1 MNTMDSKTKQK
12 LSKKRR
18 FIIKRLIGL
27 NILPDNM
34 DMNPTQQEI
43 YNNIY
48 SFDFSYWE
56 EIKKQHGWLVRE
68 KLTEDEKFLKEKK
81 SRMRSYLRDH
91 GVIPAYGEPLT
102 KEQEKII
109 SDIDNNDFT
118 FFEKFKR
125 DLRKERK
132 KESV

>member
-1 MNTMDSKTKQK
+1 MDSKTKQK
-12 LSKKRR
+12 LTKKRR

-81 SRMRSYLRDH
+81 SRMRSYLRDN
-91 GVIPAYGEPLT
+91 GVLPAYGEPLT

-118 FFEKFKR
+118 YFEKFKR

>member
-1 MNTMDSKTKQK
+1 MDSKTKQK
-12 LSKKRR
+12 LTKKRR

-34 DMNPTQQEI
+34 D
-43 YNNIY
+43 NNIY

-91 GVIPAYGEPLT
+91 GVLPAYGEPLT

-118 FFEKFKR
+118 YFEKFKR

>member
-1 MNTMDSKTKQK
+1 MDLKTKQK
-12 LSKKRR
+12 LTKKRR

-48 SFDFSYWE
+48 SFDFTYWE

-68 KLTEDEKFLKEKK
+68 KLTEDE
-81 SRMRSYLRDH
+81 
-91 GVIPAYGEPLT
+91 
-102 KEQEKII
+102 
-109 SDIDNNDFT
+109 
-118 FFEKFKR
+118 
-125 DLRKERK
+125 
-132 KESV
+132 